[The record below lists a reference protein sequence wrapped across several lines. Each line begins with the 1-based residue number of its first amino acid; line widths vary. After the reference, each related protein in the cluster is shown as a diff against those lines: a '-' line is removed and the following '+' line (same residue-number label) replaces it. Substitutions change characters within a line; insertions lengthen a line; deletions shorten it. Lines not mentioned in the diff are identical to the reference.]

1 MAISVNNVELRLEYR
16 DTSQRF
22 HFIYHLQQPKNDTQ
36 PQTPTVYVYEGRL
49 FATLVKCLPN
59 DEDVCLVVENGA
71 LSVETGN
78 FYLKLEPFK

>member
-1 MAISVNNVELRLEYR
+1 
-16 DTSQRF
+16 
-22 HFIYHLQQPKNDTQ
+22 LQQPKNDTQ

-59 DEDVCLVVENGA
+59 DEDVSLVVENGA